1 MLQAVAVDSQGE
13 VPPSGNTGVS
23 VTGGSWVG
31 VHWLTG
37 TTFNVAV
44 GDVVS
49 RIQELTGIDPVR
61 LPRGSRGYRVVHRLG
76 PVVVFSEGNEDMG
89 VSVEVEG
96 EGCELLGFDGLCSLW
111 ADLQLRVSRIDLA
124 ADGAPFSPAK
134 AWEAWTAGQVRTK
147 VKTKARAITGREGW
161 RSGTWM
167 SSAEGDTA
175 VFGSARSNRLI
186 RVYDRRG
193 ATRVELQVRKEA
205 AEAIASDVFLRPFE
219 ELPRA
224 VLGHIRAFVDFVDV
238 EASGN
243 IGRAPLLPFWD
254 AFCGHVE
261 KAQVRL
267 TGTVLRTFEK
277 VDRWLREQVAPSL
290 AVWMQRLGSEKVE
303 ELFTLG
309 RARWTRQHEQLALG
323 LT

>member
-1 MLQAVAVDSQGE
+1 MLQAGE
-13 VPPSGNTGVS
+13 VQYQGDPPPSGNTGVS
-23 VTGGSWVG
+23 MTSGSWVG

-37 TTFNVAV
+37 TTFSYGV
-44 GDVVS
+44 GDVLS
-49 RIQELTGIDPVR
+49 RLQDLTGIDPIT
-61 LPRGSRGYRVVHRLG
+61 LPRGARGYRVAHRLG
-76 PVVVFSEGNEDMG
+76 PVVVFSEGNDDMG

-96 EGCELLGFDGLCSLW
+96 EGCELLGFDGLTSLW
-111 ADLQLRVSRIDLA
+111 ADLNLRVSRIDLA
-124 ADGAPFSPAK
+124 ADGAPFTPAESW
-134 AWEAWTAGQVRTK
+134 AAWTAGQVRTK
-147 VKTKARAITGREGW
+147 VKASTRATTGREAW
-161 RSGTWM
+161 RSGSWM
-167 SSAEGDTA
+167 SNAEGDTA
-175 VFGSARSNRLI
+175 TFGSPRSNRLI

-205 AEAIASDVFLRPFE
+205 ADVIATDVFLRPVE

-238 EASGN
+238 AADSN
-243 IGRAPLLPFWD
+243 IGRAPLLSFWD

-277 VDRWLREQVAPSL
+277 IDEWIRRQVAPSF
-290 AVWMQRLGSEKVE
+290 AVWMQRLGPDKVT
-303 ELFTLG
+303 ELFQLG
-309 RARWTRQHEQLALG
+309 KARWTRQHEQLAAG